1 MSLEDDSSKTNEIE
15 DKSMKVPAKPNFPQ
29 KRKRRPRPK
38 DYPKR
43 PLSAYNIF
51 FKETREEIIA
61 NAKDPDA
68 ADFQNMARQIAARWK
83 DLGEEE
89 KERVKRL
96 AEEDMLKYRE
106 KVKLYE
112 EKAMKERLQEAGRLR
127 EEAEAAKKVEEA
139 TKSVEAERLAKLQKL
154 EENMRNRQLLEE
166 NIRKRKVEE
175 AMATTQLEQLREQE
189 RAGLLRERVGV
200 PGITG
205 AGAVGGGLE
214 TELLRMRLMQ
224 ELRATELRAL
234 ELRQML
240 ARLDPGSMGLRLQ
253 QAASLSREPPVSE
266 YELLLRHHAAAGTG
280 LAQANGIPSADL
292 MNLSNISNL
301 GRGGDLD
308 PSLVLQGLA
317 GLPPQDRPK

>member
-1 MSLEDDSSKTNEIE
+1 MSGQRVGREN
-15 DKSMKVPAKPNFPQ
+15 
-29 KRKRRPRPK
+29 RRDGKGRVSPW
-38 DYPKR
+38 
-43 PLSAYNIF
+43 F
-51 FKETREEIIA
+51 H
-61 NAKDPDA
+61 
-68 ADFQNMARQIAARWK
+68 ARR
-83 DLGEEE
+83 DLGEGE

-112 EKAMKERLQEAGRLR
+112 EKAMKERLQEADRLR
-127 EEAEAAKKVEEA
+127 EEAETAKKVEEA
-139 TKSVEAERLAKLQKL
+139 TKNAEAERLAKLQKL

-175 AMATTQLEQLREQE
+175 AIATSQLEKVREQE
-189 RAGLLRERVGV
+189 RAGLLRERAGV

-214 TELLRMRLMQ
+214 AELLRMRLMQ

-240 ARLDPGSMGLRLQ
+240 VRLDQGSMGLRLQ
-253 QAASLSREPPVSE
+253 QAASLSREPPLSE
-266 YELLLRHHAAAGTG
+266 YELLLRHRAAAGTG
-280 LAQANGIPSADL
+280 LAQGNAIPSADL
-292 MNLSNISNL
+292 MNLSNMSNL
-301 GRGGDLD
+301 GLGGDLD